1 MPNCILLL
9 YNSVKKV
16 FSNGTG
22 QKKLYSEKY
31 INVKKDLNSYWK
43 KLIDFSGKKVMKG
56 IERKKYKLKLKL
68 KFRQNITQS
77 IQIFDFSIFQ

>member
-1 MPNCILLL
+1 
-9 YNSVKKV
+9 VKKV